1 MSKPKKLHLIRD
13 VLDKLLV
20 DRDRIPLGRVDG
32 ILLELGG
39 SHAQPRVVQIECG
52 IMTLGR
58 RLSPRFARRAQRISR
73 RFGVRCRRPV
83 RVDWSKI
90 EKIGR
95 ELSLDIHRE
104 DSPLLAGERWLCN
117 RIIRRIPGNGTKKAL

>member
-32 ILLELGG
+32 ILMDIGG
-39 SHAQPRVVQIECG
+39 SHTQPRVVQIECG
-52 IMTLGR
+52 IMTLAHR
-58 RLSPRFARRAQRISR
+58 VSPRYAQRAQRISR
-73 RFGVRCRRPV
+73 RFGVHCRRPV

-90 EKIGR
+90 EKVGR
-95 ELSLDIHRE
+95 ELTLDIYRQ
-104 DSPLLAGERWLCN
+104 DSLLLATERWLYDQ
-117 RIIRRIPGNGTKKAL
+117 IMRR